1 MLILTRRSGET
12 ILIGDNIQVTVV
24 DVDRN
29 QVRIG
34 IDAPQEVKIVREE
47 LLARRRWPERGL
59 ALLRQILVSRR
70 NLTKPDRR
78 PGFKSSLSSKVAA
91 GLPCSTGNSSRL
103 R

>member
-1 MLILTRRSGET
+1 MLILTRRPGET

-47 LLARRRWPERGL
+47 LLRDDDG
-59 ALLRQILVSRR
+59 Q
-70 NLTKPDRR
+70 N
-78 PGFKSSLSSKVAA
+78 VAQ
-91 GLPCSTGNSSRL
+91 PCSATFWLVEGT
-103 R
+103 

>member
-1 MLILTRRSGET
+1 MLILTRRPGET

-47 LLARRRWPERGL
+47 LIGEHGE
-59 ALLRQILVSRR
+59 
-70 NLTKPDRR
+70 D
-78 PGFKSSLSSKVAA
+78 AA
-91 GLPCSTGNSSRL
+91 
-103 R
+103 